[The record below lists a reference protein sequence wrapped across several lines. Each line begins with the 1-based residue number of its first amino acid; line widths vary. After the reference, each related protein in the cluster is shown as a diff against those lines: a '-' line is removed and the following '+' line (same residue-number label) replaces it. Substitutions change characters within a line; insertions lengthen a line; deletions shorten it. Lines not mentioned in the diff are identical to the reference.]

1 MRTSAVLAVVTAGG
15 GPGHRMHAVCLTDGF
30 SCYPERPQGP
40 RLRVC
45 QDRPLQGTFIG
56 YRPLSAPVA
65 EPEGDRRASEDR
77 GQAEADAGEDQ
88 ADA

>member
-1 MRTSAVLAVVTAGG
+1 MSKMVWRLLRIKWSVDVIIHLASVHVLS
-15 GPGHRMHAVCLTDGF
+15 P
-30 SCYPERPQGP
+30 PIP
-40 RLRVC
+40 
-45 QDRPLQGTFIG
+45 
-56 YRPLSAPVA
+56 